1 MYEPENAIMGA
12 RMGMLTRQILA
23 LAAVLIVVSGCTRA
37 TGGGEA
43 RYINLFNAA
52 WANCHRLGLYETSV
66 ESVTVRPDGN
76 RRVVIAYVY
85 DNGMVPDS
93 GRAAMLVSPQGRLAS
108 DCIVDLAIG
117 ICQCGAGKDWN
128 DTP

>member
-1 MYEPENAIMGA
+1 MGKISHC
-12 RMGMLTRQILA
+12 ILA
-23 LAAVLIVVSGCTRA
+23 LAAVLLVVSGCTRA

-52 WANCHRLGLYETSV
+52 WGKCHRLDLYQTSV
-66 ESVTVRPDGN
+66 ESVTVLADGT
-76 RRVVIAYVY
+76 RRVVIDYLY

-93 GRAAMLVSPQGRLAS
+93 GRAAMLVTPEGRLAS

-117 ICQCGAGKDWN
+117 LCMCGAEKDWN
-128 DTP
+128 PVP